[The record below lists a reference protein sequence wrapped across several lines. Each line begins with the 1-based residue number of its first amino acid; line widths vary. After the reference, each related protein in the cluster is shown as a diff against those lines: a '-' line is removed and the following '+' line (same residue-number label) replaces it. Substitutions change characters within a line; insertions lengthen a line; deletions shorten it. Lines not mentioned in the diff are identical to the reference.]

1 MANEAHI
8 PAELTSLSNRR
19 GTLLLT
25 DRGMPVERFERSLD
39 RYTKKWENIGDHKM
53 QGTCLEIYCN
63 LSSYGRI

>member
-8 PAELTSLSNRR
+8 PAGLTSLSNRR

-25 DRGMPVERFERSLD
+25 DKGMPVERVERSLD
-39 RYTKKWENIGDHKM
+39 VHKKWENIGDHKM